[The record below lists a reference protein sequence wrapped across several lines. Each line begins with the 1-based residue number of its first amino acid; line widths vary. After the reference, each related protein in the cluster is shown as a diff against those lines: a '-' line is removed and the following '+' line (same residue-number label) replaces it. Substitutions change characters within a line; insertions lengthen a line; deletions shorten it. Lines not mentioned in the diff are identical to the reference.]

1 MRGACSGT
9 PRRGS
14 GSPRVTRATSP
25 RNGGVSGCA
34 RPRWKPVAP
43 SHLRSGR
50 WPRRRR
56 CPLHSESIRHATLPR
71 VSVASVTRRPGRDTP
86 GRRGER
92 MLPRPRRGPAMDG
105 LDIRLEES
113 EHRLVLRLTGT
124 LDGRTAD
131 AVSQAVRELPPLPLT
146 VDFSQVRTFVD
157 LSVDALTRAL
167 RDRPVSLTGLG
178 RHQARMFR
186 YFGLLTDELEQPAEA
201 CTNGHRLDCRH
212 PHVTSPA

>member
-1 MRGACSGT
+1 
-9 PRRGS
+9 
-14 GSPRVTRATSP
+14 
-25 RNGGVSGCA
+25 
-34 RPRWKPVAP
+34 
-43 SHLRSGR
+43 
-50 WPRRRR
+50 
-56 CPLHSESIRHATLPR
+56 
-71 VSVASVTRRPGRDTP
+71 
-86 GRRGER
+86 
-92 MLPRPRRGPAMDG
+92 MDG

-124 LDGRTAD
+124 LDARTAH

-201 CTNGHRLDCRH
+201 
-212 PHVTSPA
+212 

>member
-1 MRGACSGT
+1 
-9 PRRGS
+9 
-14 GSPRVTRATSP
+14 
-25 RNGGVSGCA
+25 
-34 RPRWKPVAP
+34 
-43 SHLRSGR
+43 
-50 WPRRRR
+50 
-56 CPLHSESIRHATLPR
+56 
-71 VSVASVTRRPGRDTP
+71 
-86 GRRGER
+86 
-92 MLPRPRRGPAMDG
+92 MDG

-131 AVSQAVRELPPLPLT
+131 AVSQGVRELPPLPLT

-201 CTNGHRLDCRH
+201 
-212 PHVTSPA
+212 